1 MESNLNSSIL
11 LIENEINFHADN
23 KIIIDSSIPYLTN
36 QNEFDLNQ
44 HEFVRIIGKVMKINQ
59 DNSRVDLYCINCSNR
74 TNLEII
80 ELSLLNKYKL
90 EFDLEINDWI
100 CQSCN
105 CYLNST
111 NDNQSISQ
119 LNAIIDVQIQVS
131 LNCIGITRL
140 VKINLTNETTTKVM
154 PSLLKDIKVKHLKL
168 QTENMFE
175 EVLKF
180 LFFYTIYFS
189 SYINF
194 N

>member
-74 TNLEII
+74 TNHEII

-90 EFDLEINDWI
+90 EFDFEINDWI

-131 LNCIGITRL
+131 LNCVGITRL